1 MTKRVVVTGM
11 GLISPIGLDV
21 PSFWES
27 IRAGRCGVGPI
38 TRFDASPLEC
48 RVAAEVKGFEP
59 EAYLD
64 TKEAKRM
71 ALFSQYAV
79 AAAKQAW
86 SDAGFSAD
94 SRPDPERVAV
104 IVGNGIG
111 GNEVDLEAHRRLFER
126 GPGRIPPLTIPKI
139 IANEAPGN
147 ISMAL
152 GLKGRVHAVVTACAS
167 GTDALGTALDA
178 LRLGRADVV
187 ISGGTEATI
196 NEYAIGSFCALKA
209 LSTAFNDTPS
219 RASRPFDRDRDG
231 FVMGEGAGLLVLETA
246 EHALARGARI
256 YAELAGYGATGDAY
270 HLTAPDPQGEGAA
283 RAMREA
289 LRDAGMAPEGIDYIN
304 AHGTSTQVNDPIE
317 TLAIKTAF
325 GEHARRLAVSSTKGM
340 TGHCIGAAGGLEAI
354 ATVLAIRDQF
364 LPATLN
370 LDVPDPACD
379 LDYVPRV
386 GRPGRVRAALSN
398 SLGFGGHNG
407 VVLFREWQA

>member
-1 MTKRVVVTGM
+1 M
-11 GLISPIGLDV
+11 
-21 PSFWES
+21 
-27 IRAGRCGVGPI
+27 
-38 TRFDASPLEC
+38 
-48 RVAAEVKGFEP
+48 
-59 EAYLD
+59 
-64 TKEAKRM
+64 
-71 ALFSQYAV
+71 LFRS
-79 AAAKQAW
+79 
-86 SDAGFSAD
+86 
-94 SRPDPERVAV
+94 
-104 IVGNGIG
+104 
-111 GNEVDLEAHRRLFER
+111 
-126 GPGRIPPLTIPKI
+126 
-139 IANEAPGN
+139 
-147 ISMAL
+147 
-152 GLKGRVHAVVTACAS
+152 
-167 GTDALGTALDA
+167 
-178 LRLGRADVV
+178 
-187 ISGGTEATI
+187 
-196 NEYAIGSFCALKA
+196 
-209 LSTAFNDTPS
+209 
-219 RASRPFDRDRDG
+219 
-231 FVMGEGAGLLVLETA
+231 
-246 EHALARGARI
+246 
-256 YAELAGYGATGDAY
+256 
-270 HLTAPDPQGEGAA
+270 PDPQGEGAA